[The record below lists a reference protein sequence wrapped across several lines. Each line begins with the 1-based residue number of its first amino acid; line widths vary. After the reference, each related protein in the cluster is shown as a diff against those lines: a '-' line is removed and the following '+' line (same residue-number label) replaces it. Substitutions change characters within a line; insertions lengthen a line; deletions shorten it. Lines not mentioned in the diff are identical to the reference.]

1 MRHRRLLARLVYVL
15 YLVVILEVAS
25 RAFVAIEWNT
35 HFFRPSDVLHSYY
48 PGLRKPATIEIAP
61 GDGYFDIL
69 VLGASVLNQ
78 RWGNIEGRLWAG
90 FSEARGRS
98 VRVHNLARHAQTTRD
113 SYYKYLNLAD
123 KRFDLVILYHGIN
136 DVRANNAPPEVF
148 REDYS
153 HYHWYGEINRIH
165 AHGEIDVLTLPFVL
179 AHAASRAREMLGLA
193 SHVPKNIPREDW
205 VEHGSEIK
213 TVPSFRRNVSRIIE
227 LARDRQDLL
236 VLMTFAFHV
245 PRGGWP
251 DDLELQRSPWGREKL
266 PAWLWGKEQNVVAG
280 IEAHNEVIRALAAE
294 NPSVLFVD
302 QQAMIPHD
310 EDHFTDVCHFTWLGC
325 RAFADNLLQVA
336 EIGR

>member
-1 MRHRRLLARLVYVL
+1 MRHRRLLPRLVYAL
-15 YLVVILEVAS
+15 YLLLILEGAS

-35 HFFRPSDVLHSYY
+35 HFLRPSDLVHSYY
-48 PGLRKPATIEIAP
+48 PGLRKLATLEIGP

-69 VLGASVLNQ
+69 MLGASVLHKD
-78 RWGNIEGRLWAG
+78 WGNIEGRLFAG
-90 FSEARGRS
+90 FSEEPGRR
-98 VRVHNLARHAQTTRD
+98 VRVHNLARHAQTSRD

-136 DVRANNAPPEVF
+136 DVRANNAPPQVF

-179 AHAASRAREMLGLA
+179 AHATSRVREMLGLA
-193 SHVPKNIPREDW
+193 SYVPKNLPREDW

-213 TVPSFRRNVSRIIE
+213 TVPSFRRNVANIID
-227 LARDRQDLL
+227 LARDRHEPL

-245 PRGGWP
+245 PEEGWP
-251 DDLELQRSPWGREKL
+251 DGLELERSSWGGERSPVK
-266 PAWLWGKEQNVVAG
+266 LWGTEQNVVAG
-280 IEAHNEVIRALAAE
+280 IEAHNEVIRALATE

-302 QQAMIPHD
+302 QQARMPHD
-310 EDHFTDVCHFTWLGC
+310 EDHFTDICHFTWLGC
-325 RAFADNLLQVA
+325 RAFADNLLQMAVS
-336 EIGR
+336 GR